1 MESLKISLKNN
12 ARILKS
18 SVNRYAVYGLVIS
31 ILAVLVATMVNC
43 YSTTGTISLDGVYTV
58 QKTQPVLWLLNA
70 FPFVFL
76 FWGQYVGSMLAYE
89 ASALILDQTDELRS
103 QTAELEQRIT
113 HESTHDSLTNLP
125 NRVLLH
131 DRLEQAI
138 HIAIRQNQNICLVIL
153 DLDRFKE
160 INDTLGHFAGDRL
173 LKQVALRLT
182 GVVRN
187 SDTLARMGGDEFA
200 ILLPL
205 IDGVQGLQVF
215 IKRVTKAL
223 IPPFTLEGMTL
234 DIQASMG
241 IALCPEHGK
250 DVDTL
255 TQRAEVAMYAAKQQ
269 KNGHAVYSPILDRF
283 SPRRLTLMGELRQA
297 LREEELILYFQ
308 PKIDLRSKKVDKAE
322 VLIRWQHPQHGLLK
336 PEEFINLAERTGLIK
351 DITKWMLDESIKQI
365 LRWQK
370 KDLFVSLA
378 VNLAPSCLL
387 SHDLPEIITG
397 ILGSHNLQGSI
408 LTIEITE
415 TSIIQEPDLA
425 YEILHRL
432 KELGADISIDDF
444 GTGYSSLAHLK
455 KLPVSELKID
465 RSFVMDMLENE
476 DDEIIVKS
484 IIDLAHNLGLTVVA
498 EGVESKEVARRL
510 QELQCDL
517 LQGFY
522 FSKPLPAGE
531 FEQWQ
536 AKLPL
541 KNSSETAD
549 QGVTTWWVVGNQ
561 TDKD

>member
-103 QTAELEQRIT
+103 QTAALEQRIT

-138 HIAIRQNQNICLVIL
+138 HIAIRQNHNICLVIL

-522 FSKPLPAGE
+522 FSEPLPA
-531 FEQWQ
+531 
-536 AKLPL
+536 
-541 KNSSETAD
+541 D
-549 QGVTTWWVVGNQ
+549 QF
-561 TDKD
+561 